1 MLELIVKEAGYE
13 FSVSYLQTCYG
24 LKIAP
29 DVPMERLECPNF
41 DVLLPTSSPY
51 GKNNSLI

>member
-13 FSVSYLQTCYG
+13 FSVSYSQTYYG

-29 DVPMERLECPNF
+29 DVPMERLE
-41 DVLLPTSSPY
+41 
-51 GKNNSLI
+51 